1 MRSPL
6 TPANPTAF
14 KTLLFSCAV
23 NMSYVFLNA
32 LPMVP
37 GSDCWAGGPLDR
49 AEGRELVA
57 AGARLAGIFFSS
69 GWRWVFGQ
77 EMVRS

>member
-1 MRSPL
+1 MRNPL

-14 KTLLFSCAV
+14 NTLLFSCAV
-23 NMSYVFLNA
+23 NTSYVFLSA

-37 GSDCWAGGPLDR
+37 GSGCWAGGPADR

-57 AGARLAGIFFSS
+57 AGARLAGIFLS
-69 GWRWVFGQ
+69 GWRW
-77 EMVRS
+77 ELWEKMVRS